1 MNAVSTYA
9 PDPQSSN
16 SSLLNCQ
23 GMALDTLQA
32 RGRLLALYER
42 YGALLTEH
50 QREVVDLYLR
60 SDWSLAE
67 IAAHEGTSRAAVH
80 DIVRRSTLAL
90 REYEERLGLLA
101 ETARR
106 RRALEVLERELNSL
120 KRRLSRIEGGA

>member
-1 MNAVSTYA
+1 
-9 PDPQSSN
+9 
-16 SSLLNCQ
+16 
-23 GMALDTLQA
+23 MALDTLQT
-32 RGRLLALYER
+32 RGRTLALYER

-90 REYEERLGLLA
+90 QDYERRLGLLA
-101 ETARR
+101 ESTRR
-106 RRALEVLERELNSL
+106 RRALVVLEREVDGL
-120 KRRLSRIEGGA
+120 RRRIARLEGAV